1 MNIAD
6 ERYVAAVIASI
17 ETRVG
22 QIEKACENWT
32 ANSVYQIQRATG
44 SLKDTARSARAALL
58 PNNGTET

>member
-1 MNIAD
+1 MNVGE
-6 ERYVAAVIASI
+6 ERYVAAIIASI

-22 QIEKACENWT
+22 QIEKACESWT

-58 PNNGTET
+58 PKDGTP